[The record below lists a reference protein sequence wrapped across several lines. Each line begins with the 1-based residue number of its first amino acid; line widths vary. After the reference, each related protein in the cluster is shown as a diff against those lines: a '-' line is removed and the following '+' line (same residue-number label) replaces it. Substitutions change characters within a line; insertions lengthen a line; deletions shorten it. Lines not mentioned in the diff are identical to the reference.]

1 MTEVDDQSAVIDF
14 LSLPSTY
21 RAAGAGNPD
30 KVETIRTHASIIF
43 LAGERAYKLKR
54 AVRYSYLDY
63 ASVAA
68 REAACRA
75 ELALNRRTAPSLYLD
90 VVPIARDASGLLQLG
105 GKGVPIDWVVEMR
118 RFAQEALFSHLAD
131 TNGLDTP
138 LLIRLTD
145 RIAEFHRSAEPTPA
159 QGGAKG
165 IAAVIAIND
174 ENLRRSLVDE
184 ESVARIDRLLQRTE
198 EAFRNFENLLDA
210 RRAEGRVRQ
219 CHGDLH
225 LGNICLVEGEP
236 TLFDCIEFSPLISC
250 IDVLYDLAFLLMDLR
265 FRGMTEAAGRV
276 FNRYLDVT
284 GDDDGLPLLPLFL
297 SLRAAVRAHVTA
309 TAALGAPD
317 TERPA
322 LMRRAA
328 AYLDLANDFLV
339 PRPARLIAI
348 GGLSGSGKSSV
359 AAALAGALGQAPG
372 ARVLRSD
379 VIRKQLFGR
388 APEEKL
394 PPEAYRPGV
403 NERVYATLMQR
414 AEKALGAEQSA
425 IIDAVAAR
433 PEERARFAELARRQG
448 AQFTGIWLAASPDRL
463 RARIAARR
471 RDASD
476 ATAEV
481 LERQLGYDLG
491 KMDWRQIDAAR
502 DIDAVVADARI
513 QLGL

>member
-14 LSLPSTY
+14 LSRPSSY

-54 AVRYSYLDY
+54 AVKYTYLDY

-68 REAACRA
+68 RETACRA
-75 ELALNRRTAPSLYLD
+75 ELALNRRTAPSLYLE
-90 VVPIARDASGLLQLG
+90 VVPIVREASGQLQMG
-105 GKGVPIDWVVEMR
+105 GKGVPVDWVVEMR

-131 TNGLDTP
+131 TNSLDIP
-138 LLIRLTD
+138 LLLRLTD
-145 RIAEFHRSAEPTPA
+145 RIAEFHRSAEPTPI
-159 QGGAKG
+159 QGGAAG
-165 IAAVIAIND
+165 IAAVMAIND
-174 ENLRRSLVDE
+174 ENLRGSMTDGP
-184 ESVARIDRLLQRTE
+184 SIAGINLLRQRTKD
-198 EAFRNFENLLDA
+198 AFVRFQDLLDA

-236 TLFDCIEFSPLISC
+236 TLFDCIEFSPLIAC

-265 FRGMTEAAGRV
+265 FRGMIEAGGRV

-284 GDDDGLPLLPLFL
+284 GDEDGLPLLPFFL

-309 TAALGAPD
+309 TAAIGAEATD
-317 TERPA
+317 RPA
-322 LMRRAA
+322 LIRRAA

-339 PRPARLIAI
+339 PRQAHLVAI

-359 AAALAGALGQAPG
+359 AAALAGGLGQAPG

-394 PPEAYRPGV
+394 PPEAYHPGV
-403 NERVYATLMQR
+403 NDRVYAALMQR
-414 AEKALGAEQSA
+414 AERALGAGQSA

-433 PEERARFAELARRQG
+433 PEERQRFAELARRQG
-448 AQFTGIWLAASPDRL
+448 AQFTGIWLAAPPDRL